1 MRQIY
6 RPAAIYQR
14 AIAGLREALDP
25 RADVVVT
32 TQHAFFA
39 GRHEA
44 SIFHY
49 PRAVDHGVAR
59 RHGSAP
65 QPRLDWIGQR
75 AREPDPLQRPA
86 DEIAHRAGLS
96 PRSLFRYFDD
106 IDDLARA
113 AIDRQLAR
121 VLPVAVIDVAGDASL
136 QERLAALVDQRA
148 RVFELVGNIGHVARM
163 RAPFQ
168 PLIADQLAEGRTFL
182 RSQIERL
189 MAPEL
194 RSISSK
200 RAASVLAAADVLC
213 SYEAYRLLRHDQSL
227 SQADAVEAL
236 NDTLG
241 ALFGQAS

>member
-1 MRQIY
+1 MTMTNS
-6 RPAAIYQR
+6 
-14 AIAGLREALDP
+14 D
-25 RADVVVT
+25 DVVDE
-32 TQHAFFA
+32 A
-39 GRHEA
+39 GADRDDG
-44 SIFHY
+44 
-49 PRAVDHGVAR
+49 RRAR
-59 RHGSAP
+59 RERNRDAVVEAMLELYRDGNFAP
-65 QPRLDWIGQR
+65 NS
-75 AREPDPLQRPA
+75 